1 MADLIPQQAI
11 PVGFDPK
18 FEGAEGMIAP
28 GQEDLAKQFM
38 DEPEEGI
45 PAVQTD
51 PGEQQDLI
59 GGKFRS
65 QEDLLKAYQELER
78 KQSQPQQTDSDR
90 PSQSDGYTAEQVVEY
105 WGEDIVNAVNEA
117 GLSMSDLAWQADN
130 GGDISEHYD
139 ALAQA
144 VGVPRQVVENYV
156 ARAQAGGSK
165 AEAGPLS
172 EAEQQ
177 AIKNEIGGDAE
188 FNRISQWA
196 KDGGGLTEA
205 ELADYND
212 VVNSGNTQAIRW
224 ALKALQAK
232 SAPAAPSEPKLI
244 RGQAPAE
251 TQRRFNSQSE
261 ALEAMNK
268 RDSKGRRLYD
278 VDSEYQRKYA
288 ELMNNSDVFG

>member
-11 PVGFDPK
+11 PVGFDPQ
-18 FEGAEGMIAP
+18 FEGAEGLIAP
-28 GQEDLAKQFM
+28 GQEELAKQLM
-38 DEPEEGI
+38 GEPEEGI

-51 PGEQQDLI
+51 PGEDLI

-65 QEDLLKAYQELER
+65 QDDLLKAYQELEK
-78 KQSQPQQTDSDR
+78 KQSQASGPDSAA
-90 PSQSDGYTAEQVVEY
+90 PSQPQTYTAEQAVQIY
-105 WGEDIVNAVNEA
+105 GDDIVNAVGEA
-117 GLSMSDLAWQADN
+117 GLDMADLMWQADN
-130 GGDISEHYD
+130 GSDISEHYD

-156 ARAQAGGSK
+156 AKAQAGQ

-172 EAEQQ
+172 DAEQEV
-177 AIKNEIGGDAE
+177 IKNEIGGEAE
-188 FNRISQWA
+188 FNRLSQWA
-196 KDGGGLTEA
+196 RDGGGLTEA
-205 ELADYND
+205 ELADYNA
-212 VVNSGNTQAIRW
+212 VVDSGNTQAIRW
-224 ALKALQAK
+224 ALKAIQAK
-232 SAPAAPSEPKLI
+232 SVPAAPSEPKLI

-251 TQRRFNSQSE
+251 TQRRFNSKAE

-278 VDSEYQRKYA
+278 VDTEYQRKYA